1 MAGINGAAVKALR
14 EKDGQSGQDFAARL
28 GISPSY
34 LSEIE
39 KGEKG
44 NLRRNPALIKRIAG
58 ALNVPVSAI
67 EKRGD
72 ADGKEAVA
80 S

>member
-44 NLRRNPALIKRIAG
+44 NLRRNPGLVKRIAE
-58 ALNVPVSAI
+58 ALNVPQSAI
-67 EKRGD
+67 QKHGSTDEQ
-72 ADGKEAVA
+72 VA